1 MSNKVFL
8 INSTDLAPG
17 CVRKIQ
23 AGSCELAL
31 FNLEGMFYATQNMC
45 THATASLAE
54 GEIVDGDMI
63 ACPVHDGQFHIPT
76 GQAVS
81 FPCTVDLRTYKV
93 IEEEGKVYADLDA
106 ESDAAAS
113 AI

>member
-1 MSNKVFL
+1 MTNKVFL
-8 INSTDLAPG
+8 IHAADVQPG
-17 CVRKIQ
+17 CAKKIE
-23 AGSCELAL
+23 AGQCELAL
-31 FNLEGMFYATQNMC
+31 FNLDGTFYATQNLC

-54 GEIVDGDMI
+54 GDIVDGDMI
-63 ACPVHDGQFHIPT
+63 ACPVHYGQFHIPT
-76 GQAVS
+76 GQAMS

-93 IEEEGKVYADLDA
+93 FEEDGKIFADLDA

>member
-1 MSNKVFL
+1 MAKKVFL
-8 INSTDLAPG
+8 INAAELTPG
-17 CVRKIQ
+17 CIRKIE
-23 AGSCELAL
+23 AGGCELAL
-31 FNLEGMFYATQNMC
+31 FNLEGKFYATQNMC

-63 ACPVHDGQFHIPT
+63 SCPVHYGQFHIPT

-93 IEEEGKVYADLDA
+93 MEEEGKVYADL
-106 ESDAAAS
+106 ESEAVSAVS